1 MIKNSKKAITKK
13 NFLYEALFVV
23 AFLLSSFWLFSA
35 IRSENFSLE
44 QIYSK
49 NGAYIFIL
57 SLIALIVSYL
67 NRDKL
72 KGWLSSVIRFLGNN
86 IVAVFGI
93 MVLFQIVTLLFASG
107 LSGYDVYGVYHAAMG
122 DINSQKWTYLQNYPN
137 NFLLFLFMRV
147 VHSLTLL
154 QILNIIAIDFSI
166 AMSYFT
172 AKHLFDKQTARY
184 SILLFIATLGFSPWF
199 LNTYSDTFVLPFVS
213 LGLFFL
219 TRWSQDNISAHYRLI
234 SLLSAGFFSSVAYYL
249 KPSAIIFVIAYFLIS
264 ILKL

>member
-72 KGWLSSVIRFLGNN
+72 K
-86 IVAVFGI
+86 
-93 MVLFQIVTLLFASG
+93 
-107 LSGYDVYGVYHAAMG
+107 D
-122 DINSQKWTYLQNYPN
+122 
-137 NFLLFLFMRV
+137 
-147 VHSLTLL
+147 
-154 QILNIIAIDFSI
+154 
-166 AMSYFT
+166 
-172 AKHLFDKQTARY
+172 
-184 SILLFIATLGFSPWF
+184 
-199 LNTYSDTFVLPFVS
+199 
-213 LGLFFL
+213 
-219 TRWSQDNISAHYRLI
+219 
-234 SLLSAGFFSSVAYYL
+234 
-249 KPSAIIFVIAYFLIS
+249 
-264 ILKL
+264 

>member
-72 KGWLSSVIRFLGNN
+72 KDWLSSAIRFLGNN

-107 LSGYDVYGVYHAAMG
+107 LSGYVVYGVYHAAMG
-122 DINSQKWTYLQNYPN
+122 DINSQKWIYLQNYPN
-137 NFLLFLFMRV
+137 NFLLFLFM
-147 VHSLTLL
+147 
-154 QILNIIAIDFSI
+154 
-166 AMSYFT
+166 
-172 AKHLFDKQTARY
+172 
-184 SILLFIATLGFSPWF
+184 
-199 LNTYSDTFVLPFVS
+199 
-213 LGLFFL
+213 
-219 TRWSQDNISAHYRLI
+219 
-234 SLLSAGFFSSVAYYL
+234 
-249 KPSAIIFVIAYFLIS
+249 
-264 ILKL
+264 